1 MLSKRS
7 RLFEHE
13 ETVTEVFQICIHLI
27 CPEISYVKL
36 DRFRKRNKII
46 NISKTFCITFQ
57 EYNVVSDE
65 YKRVSSANDATR
77 QWQNGASEFQ
87 NVARKEEKDWKMIYL
102 ARQGWSGNT

>member
-1 MLSKRS
+1 M
-7 RLFEHE
+7 FN
-13 ETVTEVFQICIHLI
+13 IH
-27 CPEISYVKL
+27 
-36 DRFRKRNKII
+36 
-46 NISKTFCITFQ
+46 KTSHITYQ

-102 ARQGWSGNT
+102 ARLGWSGNT